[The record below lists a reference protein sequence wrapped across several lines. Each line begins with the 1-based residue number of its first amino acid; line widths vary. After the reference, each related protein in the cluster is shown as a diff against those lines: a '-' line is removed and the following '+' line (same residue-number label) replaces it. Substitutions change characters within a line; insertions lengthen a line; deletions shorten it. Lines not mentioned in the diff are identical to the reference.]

1 MRRVLLVDNGSLE
14 PASTLQ
20 LRRIASALEARVG
33 AKVEPVSLAH
43 ADRIETEK
51 LDGRRAELFAPGLER
66 VIAEGARE
74 IVVAPLFVGP
84 SHAITRWL
92 PALVEERTNARGGDV
107 SVRVTPPLWTAG
119 DRRLG
124 EILANEVRAV
134 VANETNRADETN
146 ERKARV
152 AVVDH
157 GSPARAVTEARDA
170 IAADVHELLGDA
182 VTEVAACSMER
193 RDGAEFDFN
202 EPTLERLLM
211 RDEWRSGPLVVA
223 LLFIAPGRH
232 AGPDGDVARIVKA
245 ARGGDLREVKF
256 TRVLGENPRLL
267 EILADRVRGCV
278 GAK

>member
-20 LRRIASALEARVG
+20 LRRIAAALEARVG
-33 AKVEPVSLAH
+33 AQVEPVSLAH
-43 ADRIETEK
+43 ADRVPPEK
-51 LDGRRAELFAPGLER
+51 LEGRRAELFAPGLER
-66 VIAEGARE
+66 VMREGARE

-92 PALVEERTNARGGDV
+92 PALTAGTTNAREK
-107 SVRVTPPLWTAG
+107 VTVKIAAPLWRAGERVLGEMLAEEVRNVTAG
-119 DRRLG
+119 G
-124 EILANEVRAV
+124 
-134 VANETNRADETN
+134 TG
-146 ERKARV
+146 KARI

-170 IAADVHELLGDA
+170 VAADVRAILGDA
-182 VTEVAACSMER
+182 VMEVAAGSMER

-202 EPTLERLLM
+202 EPTLERLLA

-232 AGPDGDVARIVKA
+232 AGPDGDVARIVKE
-245 ARGGDLREVKF
+245 ARGDDLREVRF
-256 TRVLGENPRLL
+256 TRVLGEIPRLVD
-267 EILADRVRGCV
+267 ILAERVRQAGL
-278 GAK
+278 GAAE